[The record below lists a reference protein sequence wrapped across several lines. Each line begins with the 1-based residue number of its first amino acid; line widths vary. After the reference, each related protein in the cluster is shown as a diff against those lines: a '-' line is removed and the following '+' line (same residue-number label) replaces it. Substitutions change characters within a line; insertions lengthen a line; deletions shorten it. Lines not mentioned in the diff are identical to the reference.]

1 MICPKKINTYKV
13 FLPSAQRQGL
23 EMGIFPAE
31 EVQTINY
38 GLTVQPFYP
47 ITTQTSPVT

>member
-1 MICPKKINTYKV
+1 MICPKKINTYK
-13 FLPSAQRQGL
+13 SAQRQGL

-31 EVQTINY
+31 EVQTINF
-38 GLTVQPFYP
+38 GPTVHPFYP